1 MMPAEE
7 QKSLFTY
14 PGWVEDMKSIENELA
29 DLFWCFNSFND
40 VKDTR
45 GGKKMQNRQQLYE
58 GTCNN
63 VVRLNNGEFSYY
75 GFERDKEKLV
85 NSFRDGSDISNE
97 MTVLEMKQR
106 VHDQDSHPL
115 LIDIENSSF
124 SYDAWEE
131 DMKEAV
137 ATLFDVDSFSIY
149 NREDETKTKLTMMRK
164 KQDISDGRCND
175 PYIERLNSV
184 SFNYPSFENDK
195 TMVLQWIIDGSDLWV
210 ETGLG
215 DMQMRQKVHEGDQS
229 NKILSSLE
237 KQQLTYDG
245 WKNDTIEVKQILLLN
260 PLCFLF
266 SAESRAQER
275 LEGMKNKEKMN
286 NDDDVISSLLGSGLF
301 TYDKFD
307 DDRKSI
313 IKSYGEGREA
323 QSEIK
328 CIILKQQIHS
338 GIRSHPIITAIDNA
352 VGRDKQC
359 NDKGRILGKECVICM
374 ENPKTHTFV
383 PCGHLSL
390 CEECSQSPHY
400 SSIGDRNTIKC
411 PICREESSMIMKVY
425 GT

>member
-7 QKSLFTY
+7 RKTLFTY
-14 PGWVEDMKSIENELA
+14 PGWAEDMKMIENELA
-29 DLFWCFNSFND
+29 DPFWCRFSFNSMPSCS
-40 VKDTR
+40 
-45 GGKKMQNRQQLYE
+45 KMQNRQQLYE

-63 VVRLNNGEFSYY
+63 VVRLNSGEFSYD

-85 NSFRDGSDISNE
+85 NSFRDGSDISND

-106 VHDQDSHPL
+106 VHDQDSSHPL

-131 DMKEAV
+131 DMKRAV
-137 ATLFDVDSFSIY
+137 ATLFDVDSFCIGD
-149 NREDETKTKLTMMRK
+149 RENETKNILATMRK

-175 PYIERLNSV
+175 PYTDRLNSV
-184 SFNYPSFENDK
+184 SFNYPRFENDK
-195 TMVLQWIIDGSDLWV
+195 TTVLQWITDGLDSCV
-210 ETGLG
+210 ETGLS
-215 DMQMRQKVHEGDQS
+215 DMQMRQKIHEGDQS

-237 KQQLTYDG
+237 KQWLTYDG
-245 WKNDTIEVKQILLLN
+245 WKNDTEEVKEILLLS
-260 PLCFLF
+260 PLQYF
-266 SAESRAQER
+266 STAESRAQRR

>member
-7 QKSLFTY
+7 RKSLFTY
-14 PGWVEDMKSIENELA
+14 PGWVEDMKSIENELS
-29 DLFWCFNSFND
+29 DLFWCFDSFKD

-45 GGKKMQNRQQLYE
+45 GGKIMQNRQQLYE

-164 KQDISDGRCND
+164 KQDIFDGRCND

-195 TMVLQWIIDGSDLWV
+195 TTVLQWIIDGSDLWV

-301 TYDKFD
+301 TYDTFD

-313 IKSYGEGREA
+313 IKSYGEGREV

-328 CIILKQQIHS
+328 RIILKQQVYS

-359 NDKGRILGKECVICM
+359 DDNGRTLGKKCIICM
-374 ENPKTHTFV
+374 EHPKTHTFV

-390 CEECSQSPHY
+390 CEECSQSPPY
-400 SSIGDRNTIKC
+400 SSIDRNSIKC
-411 PICREESSMIMKVY
+411 PMCRQESFMIMKVY